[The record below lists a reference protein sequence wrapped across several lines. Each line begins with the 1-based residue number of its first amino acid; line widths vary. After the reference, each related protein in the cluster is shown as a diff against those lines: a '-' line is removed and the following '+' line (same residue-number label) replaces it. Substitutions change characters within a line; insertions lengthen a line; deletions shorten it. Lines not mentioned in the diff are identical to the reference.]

1 MTATT
6 HRGRDD
12 RISIRLEAHC
22 SVGRFEVVGVL
33 TNISYSGA
41 LIEDTSM
48 QPEIGTP
55 IALYVYLEPPSAF
68 EAVTPFEL
76 TGHVV
81 RHSPTGFAI
90 EYDDNLDPDVR
101 RMVDDAV
108 TIVAGPLRDFMALD
122 QRRRADGL
130 SPADM
135 ARWSQLKD
143 TLHRHF
149 EPDVEEQH
157 AQSRDSVRVPLVLN
171 VSFESRGE
179 VRECL
184 MTNLSAG
191 GLFVATESPLP
202 IGTPFNVR
210 IRVERTGEEIEFPG
224 EVVSVDVSANLAE
237 EERGMGI
244 RFVNL
249 DEAQREQVAELYEHA
264 IKKAIEGAG
273 GAPLDKS

>member
-1 MTATT
+1 
-6 HRGRDD
+6 
-12 RISIRLEAHC
+12 
-22 SVGRFEVVGVL
+22 VVGVL

-68 EAVTPFEL
+68 EAATPFEL

-81 RHSPTGFAI
+81 RHSSTGFAI
-90 EYDDNLDPDVR
+90 EYEDNLDPDVR
-101 RMVDDAV
+101 QMVDDAV
-108 TIVAGPLRDFMALD
+108 AVVAGPLRDFMALD

-135 ARWSQLKD
+135 VRWSQLKG

-157 AQSRDSVRVPLVLN
+157 AQSRDSVRVPISLN
-171 VSFESRGE
+171 VKFESRGE

-202 IGTPFNVR
+202 TGTPLNVR
-210 IRVERTGEEIEFPG
+210 IRVERTGEEIELPG
-224 EVVSVDVSANLAE
+224 EVVSVEVSANLAE

-264 IKKAIEGAG
+264 IEKAVEGAG

>member
-6 HRGRDD
+6 HQGRDD
-12 RISIRLEAHC
+12 RIHIRLEAHC
-22 SVGRFEVVGVL
+22 SVGHFEAVGVL

-55 IALYVYLEPPSAF
+55 IVLYVYLEPPSAF
-68 EAVTPFEL
+68 KVVTPFEL
-76 TGHVV
+76 TGQVV
-81 RHSPTGFAI
+81 RHSSTGFAI
-90 EYDDNLDPDVR
+90 EYEDNLDPDVR
-101 RMVDDAV
+101 QMVDDAV
-108 TIVAGPLRDFMALD
+108 AVVAGPLRDFMALN
-122 QRRRADGL
+122 QRRRDDGL

-135 ARWSQLKD
+135 VRWSQLKD

-157 AQSRDSVRVPLVLN
+157 AQSRASVRVPLVLN
-171 VSFESRGE
+171 VNFESRGE
-179 VRECL
+179 VHKCL

-202 IGTPFNVR
+202 IDTRFNVR
-210 IRVERTGEEIEFPG
+210 IRVGKTGEEIELPG
-224 EVVSVDVSANLAE
+224 EVVSVEVNANLTK

-244 RFVNL
+244 RFLNL
-249 DEAQREQVAELYEHA
+249 DDAQREQVAELYEHA
-264 IKKAIEGAG
+264 IKTAIEGAG

>member
-1 MTATT
+1 MTAPTN
-6 HRGRDD
+6 RKRDY
-12 RISIRLEAHC
+12 RISIRLEVYF
-22 SVGRFEVVGVL
+22 SEDLYEVVGTL

-55 IALYVYLEPPSAF
+55 IVLYVYLEPPNAF
-68 EAVTPFEL
+68 EAVSPFEL
-76 TGHVV
+76 AGHVV
-81 RHSPTGFAI
+81 RHSSTGFAI
-90 EYDDNLDPDVR
+90 EYEDNLDPDVR

-122 QRRRADGL
+122 QKRRAEGL

-135 ARWSQLKD
+135 ARWSELKE

-157 AQSRDSVRVPLVLN
+157 AQNRDSVRVPLALN
-171 VSFESRGE
+171 VKLDSGGD
-179 VRECL
+179 VRECR

-191 GLFVATESPLP
+191 GLFIATDSPLP
-202 IGTPFNVR
+202 AGTPFNVR
-210 IRVERTGEEIEFPG
+210 IRIESTGEEIELPG
-224 EVVSVDVSANLAE
+224 EVITVEVSADLAE

-244 RFVNL
+244 RFVDL
-249 DEAQREQVAELYEHA
+249 DEVQREQVTELYEHA
-264 IKKAIEGAG
+264 IKKVIESAG
-273 GAPLDKS
+273 DATELKP

>member
-1 MTATT
+1 MNRTT
-6 HRGRDD
+6 ERRRGYRV
-12 RISIRLEAHC
+12 SIRLEVYF
-22 SVGRFEVVGVL
+22 SEDLYEVVGVL

-68 EAVTPFEL
+68 EAATPFEL

-81 RHSPTGFAI
+81 RHSSTGFAI
-90 EYDDNLDPDVR
+90 EYEDNLDPDVR

-122 QRRRADGL
+122 QRRRTDGL

-135 ARWSQLKD
+135 VRWSQLKD

-157 AQSRDSVRVPLVLN
+157 AQSRASVRVPLVLN
-171 VSFESRGE
+171 VNFESRGE
-179 VRECL
+179 VHKCL

-210 IRVERTGEEIEFPG
+210 IRIERTGEEIELPC
-224 EVVSVDVSANLAE
+224 EVVTVGVSANLSE
-237 EERGMGI
+237 EQHGMGI
-244 RFVNL
+244 RFAHL
-249 DEAQREQVAELYEHA
+249 SEAQAQLVAEFSEEA
-264 IKKAIEGAG
+264 MKKAI
-273 GAPLDKS
+273 KSPGDAASDES